1 MRNFEKGSEMKRQL
15 SAAAVALVGAATLTV
30 SAVAAVAPGMYK
42 GHLYAGATKLAGSPA
57 TVAVAGTK
65 ITITVPKFPVKC
77 LAATGAYTQP
87 GPAQKFV
94 WKGTLK
100 GNKVTGNYIDPLGG
114 TGEYFTAKGTFTP
127 ATKSFAGTLSF
138 TGHCRGTA
146 AVKAKKA

>member
-1 MRNFEKGSEMKRQL
+1 MKRHV
-15 SAAAVALVGAATLTV
+15 SAAVIALVAALAVTAA
-30 SAVAAVAPGMYK
+30 AVAAVAPGAYK
-42 GHLYAGATKLAGSPA
+42 GNLYTGATKQAPA
-57 TVAVAGTK
+57 TVTVAGSK
-65 ITITVPKFPVKC
+65 VTITVPKFPVKC

-100 GNKVTGNYIDPLGG
+100 GNKVIGNYIDPLGG

>member
-1 MRNFEKGSEMKRQL
+1 MKRQL

-30 SAVAAVAPGMYK
+30 SALAAVTPGMYK
-42 GHLYAGATKLAGSPA
+42 GHLYAGATMIAGSPA

-65 ITITVPKFPVKC
+65 VTISVPKFPVKC

-87 GPAQKFV
+87 GPPQKYV

-100 GNKVTGNYIDPLGG
+100 GNKVTGNYINQLGG
-114 TGEYFTAKGTFTP
+114 TGEYFTAKGTFTA
-127 ATKSFAGTLSF
+127 ATKSFSGTLSF
-138 TGHCRGTA
+138 TGQCRGTA

>member
-1 MRNFEKGSEMKRQL
+1 MKRHV
-15 SAAAVALVGAATLTV
+15 SAAVIALVATLAVTAA
-30 SAVAAVAPGMYK
+30 AVAAVAPGAYK
-42 GHLYAGATKLAGSPA
+42 GNLYTGATKQAPA
-57 TVAVAGTK
+57 TVTVAGSK
-65 ITITVPKFPVKC
+65 VTITVPKFPVKC

-87 GPAQKFV
+87 GPPQKYV

-100 GNKVTGNYIDPLGG
+100 GNKVSGNYVDPLGG
-114 TGEYFTAKGTFTP
+114 TGEFYSAKGTFTP

>member
-1 MRNFEKGSEMKRQL
+1 MKRHV
-15 SAAAVALVGAATLTV
+15 SAAVIALVAALAVTAA
-30 SAVAAVAPGMYK
+30 AVAAVAPGAYK
-42 GHLYAGATKLAGSPA
+42 GNLYTGATKQAPA
-57 TVAVAGTK
+57 TVTVAGSK
-65 ITITVPKFPVKC
+65 VTITVPKFPVKC

-100 GNKVTGNYIDPLGG
+100 GNKVSGNYVDPLGG
-114 TGEYFTAKGTFTP
+114 TGEFYSAKGTFTP